1 MAAVIPVAELLEPL
15 PLETLYEG
23 DRGPAVIQLQTRL
36 SELNFYAS
44 EITSLF
50 DAATKQAVYDFQAE
64 YGVTEEAGF
73 FGPKTWYALTFWS
86 KETELPNALAL
97 NSTLRNL
104 RFSAIKQR
112 LRQLVDTASM
122 QPQPL
127 LMSTEPKAEVESG
140 KLLFWPFANKREGVF

>member
-1 MAAVIPVAELLEPL
+1 MAAAMPVAELPLEPL

-23 DRGPAVIQLQTRL
+23 DRGPAIAQLQSRL
-36 SELNFYAS
+36 TELNFYAS

-50 DAATKQAVYDFQAE
+50 DAATKQAVYDFQSE

-86 KETELPNALAL
+86 KETELLNASAL
-97 NSTLRNL
+97 KTLRL
-104 RFSAIKQR
+104 PALKQQ
-112 LRQLVDTASM
+112 LRQLVDAASV

-127 LMSTEPKAEVESG
+127 FASTEPKAEVEPG
-140 KLLFWPFANKREGVF
+140 RLLFWPFANQREGAF

>member
-1 MAAVIPVAELLEPL
+1 MTAVMPANEREL

-23 DRGPAVIQLQTRL
+23 DRGPAIAQLQTRL
-36 SELNFYAS
+36 TELSFYKG

-50 DAATKQAVYDFQAE
+50 DAATKQAVYAFQSE

-86 KETELPNALAL
+86 KETKLPVSTAVRLPAL
-97 NSTLRNL
+97 R
-104 RFSAIKQR
+104 QR
-112 LRQLVDTASM
+112 LRQLVDAASV

-127 LMSTEPKAEVESG
+127 LTNVEPRTEIESG
-140 KLLFWPFANKREGVF
+140 KILFWPFANKNGSAF